1 MRTKPSVM
9 DSPVRDM
16 PALELALMRRG
27 VDDLAAGCERC
38 ARCRRTPLV
47 GERVYIYES
56 GAVLCELC
64 RAVERQT
71 PVGSRLVHGPE
82 FGHTLRITDRR
93 TAA

>member
-27 VDDLAAGCERC
+27 MDELAAGCERC

-64 RAVERQT
+64 RAVEPRT